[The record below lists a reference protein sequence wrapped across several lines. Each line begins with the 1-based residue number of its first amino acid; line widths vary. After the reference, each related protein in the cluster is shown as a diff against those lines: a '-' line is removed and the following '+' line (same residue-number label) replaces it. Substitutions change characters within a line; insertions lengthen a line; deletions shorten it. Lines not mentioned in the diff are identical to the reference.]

1 MTLYDI
7 ATIMYRKE
15 PDSLSSDSDP
25 ESPRDHVNKISA
37 NLSELQKLVIEAENI
52 YNVVKLNGLKSSVY
66 YQIGII
72 QPR

>member
-37 NLSELQKLVIEAENI
+37 NLSEL
-52 YNVVKLNGLKSSVY
+52 
-66 YQIGII
+66 
-72 QPR
+72 